1 MNSRIKELAEQARNY
16 ALDEKRIYERVHNT
30 EQCMEEYREVYNKK
44 FAELLVEAVLDQ
56 VKERA
61 YYTGDRDWSDKVDR
75 PWIQLEFGYG
85 SLADAQKGI
94 FNERTN

>member
-1 MNSRIKELAEQARNY
+1 MNKRIQELAEQAGMYVDLNGNPWPKWMGAEECEVAY
-16 ALDEKRIYERVHNT
+16 A
-30 EQCMEEYREVYNKK
+30 K

-61 YYTGDRDWSDKVDR
+61 YYTGDRDWSDEVDR

-85 SLADAQKGI
+85 ALAK
-94 FNERTN
+94 

>member
-1 MNSRIKELAEQARNY
+1 MNERIRALAAKAGIFYYRKGQ
-16 ALDEKRIYERVHNT
+16 LQGDMEKFV
-30 EQCMEEYREVYNKK
+30 EVI
-44 FAELLVEAVLDQ
+44 VEATLDQ

-61 YYTGDRDWSDKVDR
+61 YYTGDRDWSDEVDR

-94 FNERTN
+94 FK

>member
-1 MNSRIKELAEQARNY
+1 MNERIKQLAKQSLPEFYLTNCPS
-16 ALDEKRIYERVHNT
+16 AL
-30 EQCMEEYREVYNKK
+30 KK
-44 FAELLVEAVLDQ
+44 FAELIVEAVLDQ

-61 YYTGDRDWSDKVDR
+61 YYTGDRDWSDEVDR

-94 FNERTN
+94 FK